1 MSDVSV
7 SPILVRLVPGESLLE
22 SIENVCAE
30 RGVTQGWVR
39 ALGTVS
45 DVRMSTGVGSSET
58 AVVTNSGATALA
70 SFDASLAPLNGRPML
85 RAFAVVSFDAAGVW
99 TTRGGQIGF
108 ARVDNVEVCI
118 YPSDE
123 SVRRVPTSDGRV
135 LLQAGAG
142 GASASA
148 SPSASAP
155 VAVAPRPAATSS
167 PAPSASAPSRAV
179 PAPTPAPSRPAAAP
193 AVPSAVAA
201 AAAAPSA
208 WDRVAQASSRLA
220 EEDEEDDGIDSDELK
235 PGDKL
240 RHPHLG
246 DCRVQMI
253 NRDGSANVALPEG
266 RNSKLLLR
274 PFRIV
279 RLGQGLYELVR
290 KQES

>member
-1 MSDVSV
+1 MSEVSL

-22 SIENVCAE
+22 AIETICAE
-30 RGVTQGWVR
+30 RGVSQGWVR

-45 DVRMSTGVGSSET
+45 DVRMSTGVGNAE
-58 AVVTNSGATALA
+58 APVVTNSGATALA

-142 GASASA
+142 GSTAAPASAAAAPAARAA
-148 SPSASAP
+148 SVSTPSTSAP
-155 VAVAPRPAATSS
+155 APARPVTPPVAAAPRPAT
-167 PAPSASAPSRAV
+167 
-179 PAPTPAPSRPAAAP
+179 TP

-208 WDRVAQASSRLA
+208 WDRVAQVSSRLVD
-220 EEDEEDDGIDSDELK
+220 EELEDDGVDPDDLK

-240 RHPHLG
+240 KHPNLG
-246 DCRVQMI
+246 VCRVQMV
-253 NRDGSANVALPEG
+253 NKDGSANVVLPEG
-266 RNSKLLLR
+266 RTSKLLLR

-279 RLGQGLYELVR
+279 RTGQGLYELVR
-290 KQES
+290 KQDS

>member
-1 MSDVSV
+1 MSDVFV

-22 SIENVCAE
+22 AIESVCVE

-39 ALGTVS
+39 ALGTIS
-45 DVRMSTGVGSSET
+45 DVRMSTGVGSSES

-142 GASASA
+142 GASAST
-148 SPSASAP
+148 SAP
-155 VAVAPRPAATSS
+155 VAVAPRLSATSS
-167 PAPSASAPSRAV
+167 AVPPVSAPTRAV
-179 PAPTPAPSRPAAAP
+179 PAPVPTRPAAAP
-193 AVPSAVAA
+193 AMPSAVAA

-208 WDRVAQASSRLA
+208 WERVAQASSRLA

-246 DCRVQMI
+246 DCRVQLI
-253 NRDGSANVALPEG
+253 NRDGSANVVLPEG

-279 RLGQGLYELVR
+279 RLSKGLYELVR

>member
-1 MSDVSV
+1 MSDVFV

-22 SIENVCAE
+22 AIESVCVE

-39 ALGTVS
+39 ALGTIS
-45 DVRMSTGVGSSET
+45 DVRMSTGVGSSES

-148 SPSASAP
+148 SASTSAP
-155 VAVAPRPAATSS
+155 VAVAPRPAGTSS
-167 PAPSASAPSRAV
+167 AVPPVSAPTRAV
-179 PAPTPAPSRPAAAP
+179 PAPAPTRPAAAP
-193 AVPSAVAA
+193 AMPSAVAA

-208 WDRVAQASSRLA
+208 WERVAQASSRLA

-246 DCRVQMI
+246 DCRVQLI
-253 NRDGSANVALPEG
+253 NRDGSANVVLPEG

-279 RLGQGLYELVR
+279 RLSKGLYELVR

>member
-1 MSDVSV
+1 MSEVSV

-22 SIENVCAE
+22 AIENVCAE

-45 DVRMSTGVGSSET
+45 DVRMSTGVGNTENP
-58 AVVTNSGATALA
+58 VITNSGATALA

-142 GASASA
+142 GASTSLA
-148 SPSASAP
+148 ASAP
-155 VAVAPRPAATSS
+155 APAPRPAAA
-167 PAPSASAPSRAV
+167 PAPSASAPAA
-179 PAPTPAPSRPAAAP
+179 PARPAAAP
-193 AVPSAVAA
+193 AAATAPRPGAAPSTPSAVAA
-201 AAAAPSA
+201 AASAPSA
-208 WDRVAQASSRLA
+208 WDRVAQVSSRLVD
-220 EEDEEDDGIDSDELK
+220 EEDEDEGIDSDDLR

-240 RHPHLG
+240 KHPHLG
-246 DCRVQMI
+246 VCRVQLI
-253 NRDGSANVALPEG
+253 NKDGSANVVLPEG
-266 RNSKLLLR
+266 RTSKLLLR

-279 RLGQGLYELVR
+279 RTSQGLYELVR

>member
-1 MSDVSV
+1 MSEVSV

-22 SIENVCAE
+22 AIESVCAE

-45 DVRMSTGVGSSET
+45 DVRMSTGVGSAET

-99 TTRGGQIGF
+99 TTRGGQLGF

-142 GASASA
+142 GAN
-148 SPSASAP
+148 PSAATPVATAVRPTMAPAP
-155 VAVAPRPAATSS
+155 VASGASAAKPASS
-167 PAPSASAPSRAV
+167 PS
-179 PAPTPAPSRPAAAP
+179 PAPAPSRPASTP
-193 AVPSAVAA
+193 SIPSAVAA

-208 WDRVAQASSRLA
+208 WDRVAQVSSRLA
-220 EEDEEDDGIDSDELK
+220 EEDDEDEGVDSDELK

-240 RHPHLG
+240 KHPHLG
-246 DCRVQMI
+246 VCRVQMI
-253 NRDGSANVALPEG
+253 NKDGSANVVLPEG
-266 RNSKLLLR
+266 RTSKLLLR

-279 RLGQGLYELVR
+279 RAGQGLYELVR
-290 KQES
+290 KQDS